1 MLISINVNT
10 AVNPPFNNGNSCLK
24 TWLLSAS
31 YNTTML
37 WPSFD
42 LRHNGSLKSSRLS
55 IQASEI
61 TSLITVFLF
70 EQHHFMLHLQT
81 KVLPSFLT
89 SSHLLWPIS
98 RQNFVLFRMETK
110 KNLQFSFISFFF
122 FLFLLM
128 PLCDTLNLGLCSQ
141 HSLPPSGSVR
151 ATPPHLSALP
161 PLFAIWFMLS
171 VNVTVLFRKK
181 KDHFFFWSTSSAHC
195 ATSYFIP
202 STKVI
207 VKPLFSK
214 VYTFVWFKN
223 HYFHAFSWEAFLSV
237 LVSFVNSYCIF
248 NLPFPQY
255 DPWRGRFYFS
265 YLSSSQRSFQPGSD
279 VINSTVAV
287 LFVHFGRTTHFA
299 FWTWLHWNL
308 LHVCPFNS

>member
-181 KDHFFFWSTSSAHC
+181 KITFSFDPLPVLIVLHLISFLLQKSLLSPFFPKYIPLFDSKITTSMPFLEKPFYQCWYLLSTPTAFSTSLSLSMIPEEVGFIFLTFLLLSAH
-195 ATSYFIP
+195 F
-202 STKVI
+202 
-207 VKPLFSK
+207 
-214 VYTFVWFKN
+214 N
-223 HYFHAFSWEAFLSV
+223 QV
-237 LVSFVNSYCIF
+237 LM
-248 NLPFPQY
+248 L
-255 DPWRGRFYFS
+255 
-265 YLSSSQRSFQPGSD
+265 
-279 VINSTVAV
+279 
-287 LFVHFGRTTHFA
+287 
-299 FWTWLHWNL
+299 
-308 LHVCPFNS
+308 